1 MSQVTGFSQSC
12 SSLNAVLFLLSFSLS
27 AFLCFFFFFFLSS
40 VAKKCFLTDKKLHWL
55 KKSLALSQA
64 HHILNSII
72 SMFTGGNLLFFS
84 ALNVKCLILFLF
96 GFVVYS

>member
-27 AFLCFFFFFFLSS
+27 AFLWFFFFFFLSS

-84 ALNVKCLILFLF
+84 ALKVKCLILFLF

>member
-12 SSLNAVLFLLSFSLS
+12 SSLNAVFFLLSFSLS
-27 AFLCFFFFFFLSS
+27 AFLCVFFFFLSS

-84 ALNVKCLILFLF
+84 ALKVKCLILFLF

>member
-12 SSLNAVLFLLSFSLS
+12 SSLNAVLFSSI
-27 AFLCFFFFFFLSS
+27 FLPFCLFMFFFFFLSS

-84 ALNVKCLILFLF
+84 ALKVKCLILFLF